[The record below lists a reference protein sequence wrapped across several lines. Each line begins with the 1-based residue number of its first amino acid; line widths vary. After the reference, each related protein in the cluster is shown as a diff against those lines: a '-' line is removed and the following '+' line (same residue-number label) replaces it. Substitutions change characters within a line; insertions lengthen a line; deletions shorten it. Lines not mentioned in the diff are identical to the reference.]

1 MFIEY
6 TNLDIDAIAERWW
19 MLVVRGIAALTF
31 GVLAIVWPSS
41 SVLALVLV
49 WGTYAMIDGV
59 TSVALA
65 VRAGRSR
72 QRWGWLLFD
81 GVVGI
86 AAAVLTMLW
95 PQITA
100 FALLMLIA
108 VWAVITGVAKIAAA
122 IELRRVIHG
131 EWILGLSGL
140 LSIAFG
146 VLMMV
151 FPGAGALAVVTIIG
165 VYAIAIGALLTVLG
179 FRIRSL
185 AKHAKLPFA
194 GGTPRHA

>member
-1 MFIEY
+1 MFIGY
-6 TNLDIDAIAERWW
+6 SNLDIDAIAKRWW
-19 MLVVRGIAALTF
+19 MLVVRGVAAIAF

-41 SVLALVLV
+41 SLLALVLL
-49 WGTYAMIDGV
+49 WGAYALIDGT

-65 VRAGRSR
+65 VRAGRAR

-81 GVVGI
+81 GIVGI
-86 AAAVLTMLW
+86 GAAVVTVLW

-100 FALLMLIA
+100 LALLMVIA
-108 VWAVITGVAKIAAA
+108 AWAVITGIAKIVAA

-140 LSIAFG
+140 LSIGFG
-146 VLMMV
+146 VLMII
-151 FPGAGALAVVTIIG
+151 FPGAGALAVVTLIG
-165 VYAIAIGALLTVLG
+165 VYAMVFGALLTVLG

-185 AKHAKLPFA
+185 AGHAKPPPQA
-194 GGTPRHA
+194 GTPQHA